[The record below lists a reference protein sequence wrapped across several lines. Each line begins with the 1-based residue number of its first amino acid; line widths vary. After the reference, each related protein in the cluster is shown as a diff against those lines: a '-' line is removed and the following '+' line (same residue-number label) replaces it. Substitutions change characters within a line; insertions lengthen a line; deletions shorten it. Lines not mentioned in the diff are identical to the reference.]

1 MEGININSLN
11 GALTRKEI
19 KERLDQD
26 IFIRPLLVPDKQV
39 NEMAV
44 DFRLGYDF
52 LVTIHGREAYL
63 NASLNN
69 EHGEPNRNLRYFF
82 QESRRQLGE
91 TFILHPNQ
99 TILAT
104 SLEYIKLPDDLFL
117 MLFMRSSYIRLG
129 LSISAIVQPGYCGC
143 ISLELTNTNFT
154 PINLT
159 VGARLF
165 QGVFFPVSTPTSY
178 FGTPRKYTC
187 TIRPEASA
195 ANEDNDL
202 AILNTLWKKDNHKI
216 V

>member
-1 MEGININSLN
+1 MAELFTSSPA
-11 GALTRKEI
+11 GALTHKQIR
-19 KERLDQD
+19 ERLDKD
-26 IFIRPLLVPDKQV
+26 LFIRPLLDPQKQI

-63 NASLNN
+63 NTSLNAEN
-69 EHGEPNRNLRYFF
+69 GTANRNLRYFF

-99 TILAT
+99 TVLAT
-104 SLEYIKLPDDLFL
+104 SLEYVKIPDDIFL

-143 ISLELTNTNFT
+143 MSLELTNTNFT

-165 QGVFFPVSTPTSY
+165 QGVFFPVADSTVY
-178 FGTPRKYTC
+178 FGKPRKYMC
-187 TIRPEASA
+187 QVRPEPSSAS
-195 ANEDNDL
+195 DDDDL
-202 AILNTLWKKDNHKI
+202 QVLNRLWKEANHKTS
-216 V
+216 